1 MDAYLLDT
9 SVASIAW
16 DEGNRA
22 HPRVTEQLAELGDAP
37 VYICAITIG
46 EVEYGLSVAPGLD
59 HSRQQS
65 VRRAMRQY
73 EQVHMSQH
81 VAGTYGAIRGEL
93 FRRHSPKKAR
103 GTPRLKHPEDL
114 LEMTTAKELGIQ
126 ENDLWIISVAITYDL
141 TLITQ
146 DNMRRLFEAA
156 EVVRNWTKIK
166 LLREAPSEL
175 KDADQ
180 NSVVPVPR

>member
-22 HPRVTEQLAELGDAP
+22 HPRVTEHLAGLGDAP
-37 VYICAITIG
+37 IYICAITVG

-59 HSRQQS
+59 HSRQQA

-73 EQVHMSQH
+73 EQIHLSQH
-81 VAGTYGAIRGEL
+81 VADTYGAIRGEL
-93 FRRHSPKKAR
+93 FRRYSPKKAR
-103 GTPRLKHPEDL
+103 GTPRVKHPEDL
-114 LEMTTAKELGIQ
+114 LDDTTAKELGIQ
-126 ENDLWIISVAITYDL
+126 ENDLWIISVAITYNL

-146 DNMRRLFEAA
+146 DNMRRLFEIA
-156 EVVRNWTKIK
+156 EGVRNWTKVV
-166 LLREAPSEL
+166 LLEPVNE
-175 KDADQ
+175 
-180 NSVVPVPR
+180 VVAVG